1 MRRKQEDL
9 MKRIVWTFGLI
20 AGAVL
25 AAMVVAMV
33 PLCMSGDVD
42 LDKSEIVGYASM
54 VLAFV
59 MVFVGIRSYRENAGG
74 GAITFGRAFKVGIV
88 ITLIACA
95 VYVVTWEIVYF
106 NFFPDFGEKYA
117 AHVVKK
123 MQTEGATAAAV
134 AKKQQELIEF
144 GKLYKNPLINA
155 GITFMEVFPVGLIV
169 TLISAAILRRR
180 YAPAVA

>member
-1 MRRKQEDL
+1 

-20 AGAVL
+20 AGVIL
-25 AAMVVAMV
+25 AGLVVAMV
-33 PLCMSGDVD
+33 PMCMSESAD
-42 LDKSEIVGYASM
+42 LEKSEIIGYASM

-74 GAITFGRAFKVGIV
+74 GAITFGKAFKVGIV

-106 NFFPDFGEKYA
+106 NFVPDFAEKYA
-117 AHVVKK
+117 ARVITQ
-123 MQTEGATAAAV
+123 MQSGGATVAAV
-134 AKKQQELIEF
+134 AAKQKELAKF
-144 GKLYKNPLINA
+144 GKLYKNPLVNI
-155 GITFMEVFPVGLIV
+155 GVTFIEVFPVGLIM

-180 YAPAVA
+180 AAPAVA